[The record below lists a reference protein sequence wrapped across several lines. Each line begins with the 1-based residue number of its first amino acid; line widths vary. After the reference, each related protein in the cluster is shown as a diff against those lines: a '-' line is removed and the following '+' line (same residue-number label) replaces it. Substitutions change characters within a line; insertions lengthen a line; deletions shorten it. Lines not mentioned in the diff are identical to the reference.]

1 MKKYLSKQLMMLVV
15 LLLSGIGG
23 AFAQEETFSITA
35 TWNYADKANL
45 NVHFSS
51 EDEYVVVESG
61 VACNLS
67 KSNSYRLGIDNP
79 NPDVYSISSIV
90 IDNGE
95 DVKDQLY
102 TEKGI
107 TFEDGADHSVVITLA
122 KAASKTI
129 TINWANDN
137 NNGFVRFENED
148 LYSVYVHK
156 PYEATPTSVEL
167 VEGKDYKMYI
177 RPENPLVYGIS
188 AQVGETDITDSYN
201 NKGFYPITLNNDTS
215 VTVNFFAKS
224 EDIKHI
230 TVKWNTELCGA
241 DVTIAE
247 LQDEEPTNNAI
258 YTSESG
264 CSWEVAAGTNYDY
277 RVQIRPNNPLIN
289 YVSGIQIGNTSHVF
303 NTSPDGSSYFNIN
316 GLTEDTTVIVT
327 LAAKETN
334 TVTVTWGEGCGG
346 VYVMDQ
352 NYSSVE
358 SQSYSEND
366 KTAIWALPPGSTYH
380 LAINLS
386 NPWDYFAT
394 VKIGE
399 GDSVNATYNENEYR
413 YEFDIENLSSDTI
426 IAVSAVAIPTNEIA
440 VSCTYLDALDV
451 QFFDQNNG
459 NWFGLNEDGKA
470 NLRSDKTYRMYINN
484 RVPDVY
490 SFTSIMLDETD
501 YTEYFT
507 DEDGDNNYIE
517 FANPAADHTVAITL
531 DKKPSNTI
539 TVNRNGDL
547 VWANLEKVV
556 DNWNRYGIGS
566 KSETESIVEWEV
578 LSNQTYRVSIGV
590 HNPLIYEIT
599 SVIIDKDT
607 DGEANITEIFTD
619 NNNDNNYIEFADI
632 SANHTVDVVAAKQ
645 GETKQFTLK
654 AFFDNGNGEERIWYG
669 EYSDIELYDQAKE
682 KMIGAGESF
691 ELLEG
696 STTRLMITPHLG
708 YKVKT
713 IMVDEVDD
721 VTETFNACD
730 GYYEFADLDDDHSI
744 KVVFEEASTHYIKVT
759 RDEEVGWFALQAPSV
774 YYDNVFNEELD
785 FNEGTNVIMR
795 VDSLFSKWDEESK
808 YWVMYKLTKIMDGE
822 TDITPSTTNDNSQYE
837 VSFNNLSADHNVSL
851 TYEPIP
857 FYNVIVNFDGIE
869 ARLEPI
875 NSDYWISSG
884 KPYKYEEGESVK
896 LILGGFGTGLKLSV
910 TVNDNPVNYTAGGII
925 LTENISGDIVVN
937 VTTEEVQAYYV
948 GAGFTQYSQGTVYME
963 SDLYGKCETNWDEF
977 NAGSNVTVTIVPSIG
992 YELSELVLIN
1002 RKTNVETTVNAVY
1015 NEVNKEYTYVIENLD
1030 ASYEL
1035 IITTAKKSMAGIDP
1049 QPYSLGENGMGTY
1062 CSEYDLDFSSVNGI
1076 TAYIASGFDPVEGY
1090 VVLTKVFKVPAGTG
1104 IIIKGTPGDYSIPVA
1119 ATNFYYRN
1127 MLVGVVKAT
1136 PVPQTDR
1143 KDVEYA
1149 NYILLKKDGDTEPT
1163 FYRSDGSGDMPANRA
1178 YLQIPL
1184 NLVPSA
1190 NNTRIT
1196 TVFEDEVTP
1205 VEDIL
1210 TTSDSSKDD
1219 YYNLNGQKV
1228 QTVKKGIYIKNG
1240 KKVIIR

>member
-1 MKKYLSKQLMMLVV
+1 MKKYLSKQLMMLAI

-23 AFAQEETFSITA
+23 VFAQRTITTNYGIPDVEAQTGFATLPDGSVFVYLDASKSVTNAYNGEEYTFKDDIAVSLRIEIGNPVYQLKSIKVNDTDVTDDYIDKKNNNKDYVLPDGDLAIDIAFGLIDAEQICEITA
-35 TWNYADKANL
+35 NFNNISGSVYFVTESGAWMPASSGIPIKMAKGSDYSMYVYPHNPLCWNVSSVTDNNTTINSNEKGAYSFNNLNEDHTVNVTFEERSSTKNNITVIYNQDYADAGINIL
-45 NVHFSS
+45 NGDETS
-51 EDEYVVVESG
+51 EGVGVWNNEPCEAAAGEGFNYRVSIYLKNPQDYVISEIQVGGTGVE
-61 VACNLS
+61 
-67 KSNSYRLGIDNP
+67 
-79 NPDVYSISSIV
+79 
-90 IDNGE
+90 
-95 DVKDQLY
+95 
-102 TEKGI
+102 
-107 TFEDGADHSVVITLA
+107 F
-122 KAASKTI
+122 SKTP
-129 TINWANDN
+129 
-137 NNGFVRFENED
+137 NGGYFD
-148 LYSVYVHK
+148 IIAL
-156 PYEATPTSVEL
+156 T
-167 VEGKDYKMYI
+167 KD
-177 RPENPLVYGIS
+177 
-188 AQVGETDITDSYN
+188 TT
-201 NKGFYPITLNNDTS
+201 
-215 VTVNFFAKS
+215 VT
-224 EDIKHI
+224 
-230 TVKWNTELCGA
+230 
-241 DVTIAE
+241 VTIAE
-247 LQDEEPTNNAI
+247 RE
-258 YTSESG
+258 
-264 CSWEVAAGTNYDY
+264 
-277 RVQIRPNNPLIN
+277 
-289 YVSGIQIGNTSHVF
+289 
-303 NTSPDGSSYFNIN
+303 
-316 GLTEDTTVIVT
+316 
-327 LAAKETN
+327 KN
-334 TVTVTWGEGCGG
+334 TVTVSWVDGCNFIEMYNQYNG
-346 VYVMDQ
+346 YI
-352 NYSSVE
+352 E
-358 SQSYSEND
+358 PQSYSPED
-366 KTAIWALPPGSTYH
+366 KKGVWVLPTGSPYR
-380 LAINLS
+380 LIIALS

-394 VKIGE
+394 VKIGD
-399 GDSVNATYNENEYR
+399 GDPVNATYNDYYNR
-413 YEFDIENLSSDTI
+413 YEFDIEALSSDLK
-426 IAVSAVAIPTNEIA
+426 IAVSAVAMPTNEIA
-440 VSCTYLDALDV
+440 VTCTYLDALNIEIV
-451 QFFDQNNG
+451 DQENG

-539 TVNRNGDL
+539 TVYRNGDL

-607 DGEANITEIFTD
+607 DGEADITEIFTD

-696 STTRLMITPHLG
+696 STTQLMITPHLG

-713 IMVDEVDD
+713 IMVDEEYK
-721 VTETFNACD
+721 TEIFNANN
-730 GYYEFADLDDDHSI
+730 GYYEFANIDAGHSI

-759 RDEEVGWFALQAPSV
+759 RDEEVGWFALQAKEES
-774 YYDNVFNEELD
+774 YSAEYNEELY
-785 FNEGTNVIMR
+785 FNEGTNVTMR
-795 VDSLFSKWDEESK
+795 VDSLSWKWDDETQFDIK
-808 YWVMYKLTKIMDGE
+808 YKLTKILDGE
-822 TDITPSTTNDNSQYE
+822 TDITPSTTNENNQYE
-837 VSFNNLSADHNVSL
+837 VYFNNLSADHNVNL

-857 FYNVIVNFDGIE
+857 YYNVTVTFDGIE
-869 ARLEPI
+869 ARLEPVK
-875 NSDYWISSG
+875 SEYWISSG

-910 TVNDNPVNYTAGGII
+910 TVNDNPVNYTAGGIV
-925 LTENISGDIVVN
+925 LTESISEDIVVN
-937 VTTEEVQAYYV
+937 ITTEEVQTFSV
-948 GAGFTQYSQGTVYME
+948 GTEFIGYSQGTVYME
-963 SDLYGKCETNWDEF
+963 SDLFEKRETTSEIF
-977 NAGSNVTVTIVPSIG
+977 NAGSNVTVAIVPSIG
-992 YELSELVLIN
+992 YEVSQLVLIN
-1002 RKTNVETTVNAVY
+1002 YQTGQESTVDADY
-1015 NEVNKEYTYVIENLD
+1015 NEVNKEYTYVIENL
-1030 ASYEL
+1030 ENNCRL
-1035 IITTAKKSMAGIDP
+1035 KITTAKKSMAGIEP
-1049 QPYSLGENGMGTY
+1049 QPYTLGENGMGTY
-1062 CSEYDLDFSSVNGI
+1062 CSEYDLDFSNIEGI

-1104 IIIKGTPGDYSIPVA
+1104 IIIKGTPGNYEIPVV

-1136 PVPQTDR
+1136 PVPQTDW
-1143 KDVEYA
+1143 KEIGYA

-1163 FYRSDGSGDMPANRA
+1163 FYRSDGSGDIPANRA
-1178 YLQIPL
+1178 YLQIPS

-1190 NNTRIT
+1190 NNARIT

-1210 TTSDSSKDD
+1210 TTSDNSKDD

>member
-23 AFAQEETFSITA
+23 ALAQDETTFSITA
-35 TWNYADKANL
+35 IWDYADKSNL

-95 DVKDQLY
+95 DVKDLLY

-156 PYEATPTSVEL
+156 PYEATPTTVEL

-215 VTVNFFAKS
+215 VTINFFAKS
-224 EDIKHI
+224 EETKYIK
-230 TVKWNTELCGA
+230 VKWNTELCGA
-241 DVTIAE
+241 EVSIAE
-247 LQDEEPTNNAI
+247 LQGTEPTYNAI
-258 YTSESG
+258 SIYESG
-264 CSWEVAAGTNYDY
+264 KSWDVAAGNNFNY
-277 RVQIRPNNPLIN
+277 RVQIRPDNPLIH
-289 YVSGIQIGNTSHVF
+289 YVSDIKIGDTSYGF
-303 NTSPDGSSYFNIN
+303 ITSSDGCSYFDIE
-316 GLTEDTTVIVT
+316 GLTEDTTVTVT
-327 LAAKETN
+327 IAKRETK
-334 TVTVTWGEGCGG
+334 TVTVTWGDGCNG

-394 VKIGE
+394 VTVGE

-413 YEFDIENLSSDTI
+413 YEYDIEDLASDLN
-426 IAVSAVAIPTNEIA
+426 IAVSAVAKPTIEIA
-440 VSCTYLDALDV
+440 MSCNYPDALNIEII
-451 QFFDQNNG
+451 DQENDN
-459 NWFGLNEDGKA
+459 LCQLDEDGKV
-470 NLRSDKTYRMYINN
+470 NLMSEKTYRMYINN
-484 RVPDVY
+484 RVPEVY
-490 SFTSIMLDETD
+490 SFKSIILDDT
-501 YTEYFT
+501 TEYII
-507 DEDGDNNYIE
+507 DAYGDNYIE
-517 FANPAADHTVAITL
+517 FANPTNNHTVAITL
-531 DKKPSNTI
+531 DKKPSDTI
-539 TVNRNGDL
+539 KVNRNGDL
-547 VWANLEKVV
+547 VWTRLYKIDGDWYWIYNKL
-556 DNWNRYGIGS
+556 DT
-566 KSETESIVEWEV
+566 KSEIEWEV
-578 LSNQTYRVSIGV
+578 LTNQKYRLELGV
-590 HNPLIYEIT
+590 ENPLIYEIT

-607 DGEANITEIFTD
+607 DGEADITEIFTD

-696 STTRLMITPHLG
+696 STTQLMITPHLG

-713 IMVDEVDD
+713 IMVDEEYK
-721 VTETFNACD
+721 TEIFNANN
-730 GYYEFADLDDDHSI
+730 GYYEFANIDAGHSI

-759 RDEEVGWFALQAPSV
+759 RDEEVGWFALQAKEES
-774 YYDNVFNEELD
+774 YSAEYNEELY
-785 FNEGTNVIMR
+785 FNEGTNVTMR
-795 VDSLFSKWDEESK
+795 VDSLSWKWDDETQFDIK
-808 YWVMYKLTKIMDGE
+808 YKLTKILDGE
-822 TDITPSTTNDNSQYE
+822 TDITPSTTNENNQYE
-837 VSFNNLSADHNVSL
+837 VYFNNLSADHNVNL

-857 FYNVIVNFDGIE
+857 YYNVTVTFDGIE
-869 ARLEPI
+869 ARLEPVK
-875 NSDYWISSG
+875 SEYWISSG

-910 TVNDNPVNYTAGGII
+910 TVNDNPVNYTAGGIV
-925 LTENISGDIVVN
+925 LTESISEDIVVN
-937 VTTEEVQAYYV
+937 ITTEEVQTFSV
-948 GAGFTQYSQGTVYME
+948 GTEFIGYSQGTVYME
-963 SDLYGKCETNWDEF
+963 SDLFEKRETTSEIF
-977 NAGSNVTVTIVPSIG
+977 NAGSNVTVAIVPSIG
-992 YELSELVLIN
+992 YEVSQLVLIN
-1002 RKTNVETTVNAVY
+1002 YQTGQESTVDADY
-1015 NEVNKEYTYVIENLD
+1015 NEVNKEYTYVIENL
-1030 ASYEL
+1030 ENNCRL
-1035 IITTAKKSMAGIDP
+1035 KITTAKKSMTGIDP
-1049 QPYSLGENGMGTY
+1049 QPYTLGENGMGTY
-1062 CSEYDLDFSSVNGI
+1062 CSEYDLDFSGLDGI

-1104 IIIKGTPGDYSIPVA
+1104 IIIKGTPGDYSIPVV

-1136 PVPQTDR
+1136 PVPQTEW

-1149 NYILLKKDGDTEPT
+1149 NYILLKKDSDTEPT
-1163 FYRSDGSGDMPANRA
+1163 FYRSDGSGDIPANRA

-1190 NNTRIT
+1190 NNARIT

-1210 TTSDSSKDD
+1210 TTSDNSKDD

>member
-1 MKKYLSKQLMMLVV
+1 MKKYLSKQLMMLAI

-23 AFAQEETFSITA
+23 VFAQRTITTNYGIPDVEAQTGFATLPDGSVFVYLDASKSVTNAYNGEEYTFKDGFDVSLRIEIGNPVYQLKSIKVNDTVVTDEYNNSNNGYKLPDGNLKIDIEFSLIEADKICEITA
-35 TWNYADKANL
+35 NFDHYYGNVYFITESGAWMPASSEIPIKMAKGSNYSMRVNPYNSLCCRVESVTDNDATINCDENGAYSFNNLSENHTVNVTFEERSSTKNNITVIYNQDYADAGINIL
-45 NVHFSS
+45 NGDETS
-51 EDEYVVVESG
+51 EGVGVWNNEPCEVASGEGFNYRVSIYLNNPQEYVISEIKVGGTGVE
-61 VACNLS
+61 
-67 KSNSYRLGIDNP
+67 
-79 NPDVYSISSIV
+79 
-90 IDNGE
+90 
-95 DVKDQLY
+95 
-102 TEKGI
+102 
-107 TFEDGADHSVVITLA
+107 F
-122 KAASKTI
+122 SKTP
-129 TINWANDN
+129 
-137 NNGFVRFENED
+137 NGGYFD
-148 LYSVYVHK
+148 IIAL
-156 PYEATPTSVEL
+156 T
-167 VEGKDYKMYI
+167 KD
-177 RPENPLVYGIS
+177 
-188 AQVGETDITDSYN
+188 TT
-201 NKGFYPITLNNDTS
+201 
-215 VTVNFFAKS
+215 VT
-224 EDIKHI
+224 
-230 TVKWNTELCGA
+230 
-241 DVTIAE
+241 VTIAE
-247 LQDEEPTNNAI
+247 REKNTITVSWVD
-258 YTSESG
+258 G
-264 CSWEVAAGTNYDY
+264 CNSIEVYDQY
-277 RVQIRPNNPLIN
+277 NG
-289 YVSGIQIGNTSHVF
+289 YIG
-303 NTSPDGSSYFNIN
+303 PQ
-316 GLTEDTTVIVT
+316 
-327 LAAKETN
+327 A
-334 TVTVTWGEGCGG
+334 
-346 VYVMDQ
+346 
-352 NYSSVE
+352 YSSD
-358 SQSYSEND
+358 D
-366 KTAIWALPPGSTYH
+366 KEGVWVLPTGSPYR
-380 LAINLS
+380 LIIALS

-394 VKIGE
+394 VKIGD
-399 GDSVNATYNENEYR
+399 GDPVNATYNDYYNR
-413 YEFDIENLSSDTI
+413 YEFDIEALSSDLN
-426 IAVSAVAIPTNEIA
+426 IAVSAVAMPTNEIA
-440 VSCTYLDALDV
+440 VTCTYLDALNIEIV
-451 QFFDQNNG
+451 DQENG

-490 SFTSIMLDETD
+490 SFNSITLDGTTD
-501 YTEYFT
+501 YIEDFT
-507 DEDGDNNYIE
+507 DENGENNYIE
-517 FANPAADHTVAITL
+517 FKNIDADHTIAIKLNKEPSDTITL
-531 DKKPSNTI
+531 YRESN
-539 TVNRNGDL
+539 L
-547 VWANLEKVV
+547 VRTQLYKYIV
-556 DNWNRYGIGS
+556 DEVSWNWVER
-566 KSETESIVEWEV
+566 KSETESEIEWEV
-578 LSNQTYRVSIGV
+578 LSNQKYRIELGV
-590 HNPLIYEIT
+590 QNPLTDEIT
-599 SVIIDKDT
+599 SVIIDKGT
-607 DGEANITEIFTD
+607 EGEIDITSNFTD
-619 NNNDNNYIEFADI
+619 NNNDNNYIEFADL

-645 GETKQFTLK
+645 GETKQFTLES
-654 AFFDNGNGEERIWYG
+654 FIDNGNGEESTWYG
-669 EYSDIELYDQAKE
+669 NYSNIELYDPAKE
-682 KMIGAGESF
+682 TTIGVGGSF
-691 ELLEG
+691 ELLTG

-896 LILGGFGTGLKLSV
+896 LILEGFGTGLKLSV

-1104 IIIKGTPGDYSIPVA
+1104 IIIKGTPGNYEIPVA

-1149 NYILLKKDGDTEPT
+1149 NYILLKKDSDTEPT
-1163 FYRSDGSGDMPANRA
+1163 FYRSDGSGDIPANRA

-1190 NNTRIT
+1190 NNARIT

-1210 TTSDSSKDD
+1210 TTSDNSKDD

>member
-1 MKKYLSKQLMMLVV
+1 MKKYLSKQLMMLAI

-23 AFAQEETFSITA
+23 AFAQRTITTNYGIPDVQAQTGFATIPDGSVFVYLDASKSVTNAYNGEEYTFKDDIAVSLRIEIGNPVYQLESIKVNDTDVTDDYIDKKNNNKDYVLPDGDLKIDIEFSLIEADKISEITA
-35 TWNYADKANL
+35 NFDGNYGNVSFLTQLGGWIPASSGTPIKMAKGHDYSMRVYPYNPLCGSVKSVTDNDATINCDENGAYSFNNLSENHTVNVTFEERSSTKNNITVIYNQDYADAGINIL
-45 NVHFSS
+45 NGDETS
-51 EDEYVVVESG
+51 EGVGVWNNEPCEAAAGEGFNYRVSIYLKNPQDYVISEIQVGGTGVE
-61 VACNLS
+61 
-67 KSNSYRLGIDNP
+67 
-79 NPDVYSISSIV
+79 
-90 IDNGE
+90 
-95 DVKDQLY
+95 
-102 TEKGI
+102 
-107 TFEDGADHSVVITLA
+107 F
-122 KAASKTI
+122 SKTP
-129 TINWANDN
+129 
-137 NNGFVRFENED
+137 NGGYFD
-148 LYSVYVHK
+148 IIAL
-156 PYEATPTSVEL
+156 T
-167 VEGKDYKMYI
+167 KD
-177 RPENPLVYGIS
+177 
-188 AQVGETDITDSYN
+188 TT
-201 NKGFYPITLNNDTS
+201 
-215 VTVNFFAKS
+215 VT
-224 EDIKHI
+224 
-230 TVKWNTELCGA
+230 
-241 DVTIAE
+241 VTIAE
-247 LQDEEPTNNAI
+247 REKNTITVSWVD
-258 YTSESG
+258 G
-264 CSWEVAAGTNYDY
+264 CNSIEVYDQY
-277 RVQIRPNNPLIN
+277 NG
-289 YVSGIQIGNTSHVF
+289 YIG
-303 NTSPDGSSYFNIN
+303 PQ
-316 GLTEDTTVIVT
+316 
-327 LAAKETN
+327 A
-334 TVTVTWGEGCGG
+334 
-346 VYVMDQ
+346 
-352 NYSSVE
+352 YSSDDKEGVWVLPTG
-358 SQSYSEND
+358 SPYRLIIGLSDSE
-366 KTAIWALPPGSTYH
+366 
-380 LAINLS
+380 
-386 NPWDYFAT
+386 DYFAT
-394 VKIGE
+394 VKIGD
-399 GDSVNATYNENEYR
+399 GDPVNATYNDYYNR
-413 YEFDIENLSSDTI
+413 YEFDIEALSSDLN
-426 IAVSAVAIPTNEIA
+426 IAVSAVAMPTNEIA
-440 VSCTYLDALDV
+440 VTCTYLDALNIEIV
-451 QFFDQNNG
+451 DQENG

-1104 IIIKGTPGDYSIPVA
+1104 IIIKGTPGNYEVPVA